1 MGKTERDIPSLEAI
15 GQFLA
20 SGIPVGKPAG
30 SVVLGGEQAL
40 HPQPGQRWWE
50 SLMLAR
56 ESRIKF
62 RRSLHTSKLC

>member
-1 MGKTERDIPSLEAI
+1 MSKTDRDIPSLEAI

-20 SGIPVGKPAG
+20 SGIPVMTPAASTEIGNDFSVHPEPG
-30 SVVLGGEQAL
+30 S
-40 HPQPGQRWWE
+40 RWWE

-62 RRSLHTSKLC
+62 RRSLHQRKLR

>member
-20 SGIPVGKPAG
+20 SGIPVAQPAG
-30 SVVLGGEQAL
+30 SVVLGDEQAL
-40 HPQPGQRWWE
+40 QPQPGQRWWE

>member
-1 MGKTERDIPSLEAI
+1 MGKTERDFPSLEAV

-20 SGIPVGKPAG
+20 SGIPVVQTAASTTFGGKD
-30 SVVLGGEQAL
+30 VL

>member
-20 SGIPVGKPAG
+20 TGIPVNQPAL
-30 SVVLGGEQAL
+30 SAVLGDEAGI
-40 HPQPGQRWWE
+40 HPQPGKRWWE

-56 ESRIKF
+56 ASRIKF

>member
-20 SGIPVGKPAG
+20 SGIPVAAPA
-30 SVVLGGEQAL
+30 SSEVLGGENVL
-40 HPQPGQRWWE
+40 HPQPGARWWE

-56 ESRIKF
+56 DSRIKF